1 MRIPSGVTDQ
11 YVYFVAVDA
20 TDLKTR
26 ETGLASFTVYRSRN
40 GGAAAA
46 MTTPTINE
54 TDATNMPGVYELLLD
69 EDMTIDS
76 GDDTQEMVFH
86 ITHAGMAPVTRTI
99 ELYRAKAT
107 IGETLS
113 VASGNV
119 TVSLNLDKT
128 AYYMAGTKTTL
139 DALNDISTAQVNTEC
154 DNALVTYGLDH
165 LVSAAVVG
173 TDVVDNSIIAKLASK
188 SATADW
194 DTYDNTSDSY
204 EAIRDRGDAAW
215 ITGGG
220 GSITQMLNVQPVIP
234 SSIDLANTA
243 TVRLGLILLNALD
256 DLPSTAEITPGTISI
271 ERKAYGGTSWTAVV
285 TDAAMSEQAG
295 MVYYDEVFDTG
306 TGYALNDSLR
316 ITFKSVSITADANTF
331 EVVGASG
338 IMFQTSIRQ
347 QYPANMK
354 DLVVSLGTGLVSV
367 GSNFDKTGYLIDG
380 TKNTLDDLN
389 DLSAAQVNTEV
400 DTALADIHLDHLLAV
415 DYDPA
420 SKPGVATALFNELIE
435 SDAGVSR
442 YTANALEQ
450 APSGGGGTADWT
462 ADERTAIRAILGIPG
477 TGTTPADPT
486 TGILDTIRDAVG
498 VVDGVVDTI
507 LIDTNELQTDWA
519 NGGRLDNI
527 LDARSSQSSVN
538 ALPSSSAIADA
549 VWDEAISGHLSAG
562 TTGNALNAAGSSGD
576 PWSTPLPG
584 AYGAGT
590 AGKIIGDNINA
601 PLNTIDT
608 VVDAIKAKT
617 DSLTFTDAGKVDAT
631 LQAAADV
638 KAAVANKVAD
648 HALRRNLGTALA
660 SSDGDT
666 KTFRSLA
673 GATAKMVN
681 KVALNSTTLT
691 VYEADDST
699 SLGTQTVTTSSSA
712 SPITAMDTD

>member
-1 MRIPSGVTDQ
+1 MKKDVAGQVVGIKMIALDGSAFTGAVTVYITGNNGTRTVGSVGGGACTHKGGGDYTYSPAQSETNYDHALYSFEGTGAVPAALNIYPGFPQSGDSFGRIGAPSGASISADLSSMRG
-11 YVYFVAVDA
+11 A
-20 TDLKTR
+20 TFNSAD
-26 ETGLASFTVYRSRN
+26 
-40 GGAAAA
+40 
-46 MTTPTINE
+46 
-54 TDATNMPGVYELLLD
+54 
-69 EDMTIDS
+69 DS
-76 GDDTQEMVFH
+76 
-86 ITHAGMAPVTRTI
+86 
-99 ELYRAKAT
+99 L
-107 IGETLS
+107 
-113 VASGNV
+113 
-119 TVSLNLDKT
+119 
-128 AYYMAGTKTTL
+128 
-139 DALNDISTAQVNTEC
+139 
-154 DNALVTYGLDH
+154 
-165 LVSAAVVG
+165 
-173 TDVVDNSIIAKLASK
+173 
-188 SATADW
+188 
-194 DTYDNTSDSY
+194 
-204 EAIRDRGDAAW
+204 EAIRNRGDAAW
-215 ITGGG
+215 VTGGG
-220 GSITQMLNVQPVIP
+220 GITQMLNVQPIIP

-243 TVRLGLILLNALD
+243 TVRLGLMLLNALD

-295 MVYYDEVFDTG
+295 MVYYDEVFDAG

-415 DYDPA
+415 DYNPA
-420 SKPGVATALFNELIE
+420 SKPGVATALLNELIE
-435 SDAGVSR
+435 NDAGVSR

-450 APSGGGGTADWT
+450 APAGGGGTADWT

-477 TGTTPADPT
+477 SGTTPADPT
-486 TGILDTIRDAVG
+486 AGILDTIRDAVG

-527 LDARSSQSSVN
+527 LDARASQTSVDTLTTYVDTEVAAIKAKTDN
-538 ALPSSSAIADA
+538 LPASPAATGDIPSAASVADA
-549 VWDEAISGHLSAG
+549 VWDEAMAGHLSAG

-576 PWSTPLPG
+576 PWSTLLPG

-590 AGKIIGDNINA
+590 AGKIIGDYINA

-648 HALRRNLGTALA
+648 HTLRRNHGTALA

-673 GATAKMVN
+673 GATAKLVN
-681 KVALNSTTLT
+681 KVALNSNTLT

-699 SLGTQTVTTSSSA
+699 PLGTQTVTTSSSA

>member
-1 MRIPSGVTDQ
+1 MKKNVASQVIGAQMVSASDGSAFTGSVTVYVTGNGGTQAIGTVGSGVCTHEGNGFHSYAPAQAETNYDHIAFTFIGTGAVPATIQVYTDFPQ
-11 YVYFVAVDA
+11 
-20 TDLKTR
+20 
-26 ETGLASFTVYRSRN
+26 TGDSFARLGAPAGASVS
-40 GGAAAA
+40 ADIA
-46 MTTPTINE
+46 
-54 TDATNMPGVYELLLD
+54 
-69 EDMTIDS
+69 TIDS
-76 GDDTQEMVFH
+76 NVDAILVDT
-86 ITHAGMAPVTRTI
+86 G
-99 ELYRAKAT
+99 
-107 IGETLS
+107 
-113 VASGNV
+113 
-119 TVSLNLDKT
+119 
-128 AYYMAGTKTTL
+128 TTL
-139 DALNDISTAQVNTEC
+139 ENHLTDIK
-154 DNALVTYGLDH
+154 G
-165 LVSAAVVG
+165 
-173 TDVVDNSIIAKLASK
+173 
-188 SATADW
+188 ATFNGAD
-194 DTYDNTSDSY
+194 DSL
-204 EAIRDRGDAAW
+204 EAIRNRGDAAW
-215 ITGGG
+215 VTGGG

-271 ERKAYGGTSWTAVV
+271 ERKAYGGTSWSAVV

-338 IMFQTSIRQ
+338 IMFQTSIRA
-347 QYPANMK
+347 QYPSNFK

-420 SKPGVATALFNELIE
+420 SKPGVATALLNELIE
-435 SDAGVSR
+435 NDAGVSR

-450 APSGGGGTADWT
+450 APSGGGGVADWT

-477 TGTTPADPT
+477 SGTTPADPT

-519 NGGRLDNI
+519 NGGRLDLI
-527 LDARSSQSSVN
+527 LDARASQTSVDTLTTYVDTEVAAIKAKTDN
-538 ALPSSSAIADA
+538 LPASPAATGDIPSAASISDA
-549 VWDEAISGHLSAG
+549 VWDEAIAGHLSAG

-648 HALRRNLGTALA
+648 HTLRRNLGTALS

>member
-1 MRIPSGVTDQ
+1 MKKNVASQVIGVQMVSASDGSAFTGSVTVYVTGNGGTQAIGTVGSGVCTHEGNGFHTYAPSQAETNYDHIAFTFIGTGAVPATIQIYTDFPQ
-11 YVYFVAVDA
+11 TGDSFSRVGAPTGASISADLSSIRGATFDTA
-20 TDLKTR
+20 TDSL
-26 ETGLASFTVYRSRN
+26 EALRN
-40 GGAAAA
+40 
-46 MTTPTINE
+46 
-54 TDATNMPGVYELLLD
+54 
-69 EDMTIDS
+69 
-76 GDDTQEMVFH
+76 
-86 ITHAGMAPVTRTI
+86 
-99 ELYRAKAT
+99 
-107 IGETLS
+107 
-113 VASGNV
+113 
-119 TVSLNLDKT
+119 
-128 AYYMAGTKTTL
+128 
-139 DALNDISTAQVNTEC
+139 
-154 DNALVTYGLDH
+154 
-165 LVSAAVVG
+165 
-173 TDVVDNSIIAKLASK
+173 
-188 SATADW
+188 
-194 DTYDNTSDSY
+194 
-204 EAIRDRGDAAW
+204 RGDAAW
-215 ITGGG
+215 VTGGG
-220 GSITQMLNVQPVIP
+220 GSITQMLNVQPVVP

-243 TVRLGLILLNALD
+243 TVRLGLILMNALD

-285 TDAAMSEQAG
+285 TNAAMSEQAG

-354 DLVVSLGTGLVSV
+354 DLKIELGTGYISV
-367 GSNFDKTGYLIDG
+367 IENFDKFDYEIAG
-380 TKNTLDDLN
+380 TKTRLDDLN
-389 DLSAAQVNTEV
+389 DLSTAQVNAEV
-400 DTALADIHLDHLLAV
+400 DTALSDIHLDHLLAV
-415 DYDPA
+415 DYNPA

-435 SDAGVSR
+435 SDSGVSR

-450 APSGGGGTADWT
+450 APSGGGGTSDWT
-462 ADERTAIRAILGIPG
+462 ADERTAIRSILGIPG
-477 TGTTPADPT
+477 SGTTPADPT

-538 ALPSSSAIADA
+538 ALPSSAAIADA

-562 TTGNALNAAGSSGD
+562 TAGNALNAAGSSGD

-608 VVDAIKAKT
+608 VVDSIKVKT

-648 HALRRNLGTALA
+648 HAMRRNLGTVLA
-660 SSDGDT
+660 SSDGDA

-673 GATAKMVN
+673 GAAAKLVN
-681 KVALNSTTLT
+681 RVGFSGSNLLT
-691 VYEADDST
+691 YETDDST
-699 SLGTQTVTTSSSA
+699 VLGTQAATRDANSEPVTGL
-712 SPITAMDTD
+712 DTQ

>member
-1 MRIPSGVTDQ
+1 MKKNVASQVIGAQMVSASDGSAFTGSVTVYVTGNGGTQAIGTVGSGVCTHEGNGFHSYAPAQAETNYDHIAFTFIGTGAVPATIQVYTDFPQ
-11 YVYFVAVDA
+11 
-20 TDLKTR
+20 
-26 ETGLASFTVYRSRN
+26 TGDSFARLGAPAGASVS
-40 GGAAAA
+40 ADIA
-46 MTTPTINE
+46 
-54 TDATNMPGVYELLLD
+54 
-69 EDMTIDS
+69 TIDS
-76 GDDTQEMVFH
+76 NVDAILVDT
-86 ITHAGMAPVTRTI
+86 G
-99 ELYRAKAT
+99 
-107 IGETLS
+107 
-113 VASGNV
+113 
-119 TVSLNLDKT
+119 
-128 AYYMAGTKTTL
+128 TTL
-139 DALNDISTAQVNTEC
+139 ENHLTDIK
-154 DNALVTYGLDH
+154 G
-165 LVSAAVVG
+165 
-173 TDVVDNSIIAKLASK
+173 
-188 SATADW
+188 ATFNGAD
-194 DTYDNTSDSY
+194 DSL
-204 EAIRDRGDAAW
+204 EAIRNRGDAAW
-215 ITGGG
+215 VTGGG
-220 GSITQMLNVQPVIP
+220 GSITQILNVQPVIP

-271 ERKAYGGTSWTAVV
+271 ERKAYGGTSWSAVV

-338 IMFQTSIRQ
+338 IMFQTSIRA
-347 QYPANMK
+347 QYPSNFK

-420 SKPGVATALFNELIE
+420 SKPGVATALLNELIE
-435 SDAGVSR
+435 NDAGVSR

-450 APSGGGGTADWT
+450 APSGGGGVADWT

-477 TGTTPADPT
+477 SGTTPADPT

-519 NGGRLDNI
+519 NGGRLDLI
-527 LDARSSQSSVN
+527 LDARASQTSVDTLTTYVDTEVAAIKAKTDN
-538 ALPSSSAIADA
+538 LPASPAATGDIPSAASISDA
-549 VWDEAISGHLSAG
+549 VWDEAIAGHLSAG

-648 HALRRNLGTALA
+648 HTLRRNLGTALS

>member
-1 MRIPSGVTDQ
+1 MKKN
-11 YVYFVAVDA
+11 VASQVIGAQMVSASDGSA
-20 TDLKTR
+20 F
-26 ETGLASFTVYRSRN
+26 TGSVTVYVTGN
-40 GGAAAA
+40 GGTQAVGTVGSGACTHEGNGFHSYAPA
-46 MTTPTINE
+46 QAETNYDHIAFTFIGTGAVPATIQ
-54 TDATNMPGVYELLLD
+54 VYTAFPQTGDSFSRLGAPAGASVSAD
-69 EDMTIDS
+69 IATIDS
-76 GDDTQEMVFH
+76 NVDAILVDT
-86 ITHAGMAPVTRTI
+86 
-99 ELYRAKAT
+99 
-107 IGETLS
+107 S
-113 VASGNV
+113 
-119 TVSLNLDKT
+119 
-128 AYYMAGTKTTL
+128 TTL
-139 DALNDISTAQVNTEC
+139 ENHLTGMKGATFDTST
-154 DNALVTYGLDH
+154 
-165 LVSAAVVG
+165 
-173 TDVVDNSIIAKLASK
+173 
-188 SATADW
+188 
-194 DTYDNTSDSY
+194 DSL
-204 EAIRDRGDAAW
+204 EAIRNRGDAAW

-220 GSITQMLNVQPVIP
+220 GGITQMLNVQPIIP

-306 TGYALNDSLR
+306 TGYALNDSIR
-316 ITFKSVSITADANTF
+316 VTFKSVSITADANTY

-338 IMFQTSIRQ
+338 IMFQTSIRA
-347 QYPANMK
+347 QYPANFK
-354 DLVVSLGTGLVSV
+354 DFSISLGTGLVGV
-367 GSNFDKTGYLIDG
+367 INNYDKFDYEIAG
-380 TKNTLDDLN
+380 TKTKLDDLN
-389 DLSAAQVNTEV
+389 DITASQVNDQV
-400 DTALADIHLDHLLAV
+400 DIALADIHLDHLLAV

-420 SKPGVATALFNELIE
+420 SKPGVATALLNELIE

-450 APSGGGGTADWT
+450 APAGGGGTADWT

-477 TGTTPADPT
+477 SGTTPADPT
-486 TGILDTIRDAVG
+486 AGILDTIRDAVG

-527 LDARSSQSSVN
+527 LDARASQTSVDTLTTYVDTEVAAIKAKTDN
-538 ALPSSSAIADA
+538 LPASPAATGDIPSAASVADA
-549 VWDEAISGHLSAG
+549 VWDEAMAGHLSAG

-576 PWSTPLPG
+576 PWSTLLPG

-631 LQAAADV
+631 LQSAADV

-648 HALRRNLGTALA
+648 HALRRNLGTALS
-660 SSDGDT
+660 SSDGDA
-666 KTFRSLA
+666 KSFRSLA
-673 GATAKMVN
+673 GATAKLTCRVSP
-681 KVALNSTTLT
+681 NSSNNDILEI
-691 VYEADDST
+691 YEADDT
-699 SLGTQTVTTSSSA
+699 TVLGTQTMTRDSSA
-712 SPITAMDTD
+712 SPVTGVDTN

>member
-1 MRIPSGVTDQ
+1 MKKNVASQVIGVQMVSASDGSAFTGSVTVYVTGNGGTQAIGTVGSGVCAHEGNGFHTYAPSQAETNYDHIAFTFIGTGAVPATIQIYTDFPQ
-11 YVYFVAVDA
+11 TGDSFSRVGAPTGASISADLSSIRGATFDTA
-20 TDLKTR
+20 TDSL
-26 ETGLASFTVYRSRN
+26 EALRN
-40 GGAAAA
+40 
-46 MTTPTINE
+46 
-54 TDATNMPGVYELLLD
+54 
-69 EDMTIDS
+69 
-76 GDDTQEMVFH
+76 
-86 ITHAGMAPVTRTI
+86 
-99 ELYRAKAT
+99 
-107 IGETLS
+107 
-113 VASGNV
+113 
-119 TVSLNLDKT
+119 
-128 AYYMAGTKTTL
+128 
-139 DALNDISTAQVNTEC
+139 
-154 DNALVTYGLDH
+154 
-165 LVSAAVVG
+165 
-173 TDVVDNSIIAKLASK
+173 
-188 SATADW
+188 
-194 DTYDNTSDSY
+194 
-204 EAIRDRGDAAW
+204 RGDAAW
-215 ITGGG
+215 VTGGG
-220 GSITQMLNVQPVIP
+220 GSITQMLNVQPVVP

-243 TVRLGLILLNALD
+243 TVRLGLILMNALD

-354 DLVVSLGTGLVSV
+354 DLKIELGTGYISV
-367 GSNFDKTGYLIDG
+367 IENFDKFDYEIAG
-380 TKNTLDDLN
+380 TKTRLDDLN
-389 DLSAAQVNTEV
+389 DLSTAQVNAEV
-400 DTALADIHLDHLLAV
+400 DTALSDIHLDHLLAV
-415 DYDPA
+415 DYNPA

-435 SDAGVSR
+435 SDSGVSR

-450 APSGGGGTADWT
+450 APSGGGGTSDWT
-462 ADERTAIRAILGIPG
+462 ADERTAIRSILGIPG
-477 TGTTPADPT
+477 SGTTPADPT

-519 NGGRLDNI
+519 NGGRLDLI

-562 TTGNALNAAGSSGD
+562 TAGNALNAAGSSGD

-608 VVDAIKAKT
+608 VVDSIKAKT

-648 HALRRNLGTALA
+648 HAMRRNLGTVLA
-660 SSDGDT
+660 SSDGDA

-673 GATAKMVN
+673 GAAAKLVN
-681 KVALNSTTLT
+681 RVGFSGSNLLT
-691 VYEADDST
+691 YETDDST
-699 SLGTQTVTTSSSA
+699 VLGTQAATRDANSEPVTGL
-712 SPITAMDTD
+712 DTQ

>member
-1 MRIPSGVTDQ
+1 MKKNVASQVIGAQMVSASDGSAFTGSVTVYVTGNGGTQAIGTVGSGVCTHEGNGFHSYAPAQAETNYDHIAFTFIGTGAVPATIQVYTDFPQ
-11 YVYFVAVDA
+11 
-20 TDLKTR
+20 
-26 ETGLASFTVYRSRN
+26 TGDSFARLGAPAGASVS
-40 GGAAAA
+40 ADIA
-46 MTTPTINE
+46 
-54 TDATNMPGVYELLLD
+54 
-69 EDMTIDS
+69 TIDS
-76 GDDTQEMVFH
+76 NVDAILVDT
-86 ITHAGMAPVTRTI
+86 G
-99 ELYRAKAT
+99 
-107 IGETLS
+107 
-113 VASGNV
+113 
-119 TVSLNLDKT
+119 
-128 AYYMAGTKTTL
+128 TTL
-139 DALNDISTAQVNTEC
+139 EN
-154 DNALVTYGLDH
+154 H
-165 LVSAAVVG
+165 LVGMKGATFDTA
-173 TDVVDNSIIAKLASK
+173 TDSL
-188 SATADW
+188 
-194 DTYDNTSDSY
+194 
-204 EAIRDRGDAAW
+204 EAIRNRGDAAW

-271 ERKAYGGTSWTAVV
+271 ERKAYGGTSWSAVV

-306 TGYALNDSLR
+306 TGYALNDSIR

-389 DLSAAQVNTEV
+389 DLSAAQVNAEV
-400 DTALADIHLDHLLAV
+400 DMALVDIHLDHLLAV

-450 APSGGGGTADWT
+450 APSGGGGVADWT
-462 ADERTAIRAILGIPG
+462 ADERTAIRSILGIPG
-477 TGTTPADPT
+477 SGTTPADPT
-486 TGILDTIRDAVG
+486 AGILDTIRDAVG

-519 NGGRLDNI
+519 DGGRLDLI

-538 ALPSSSAIADA
+538 ALPSSSTIADA

-673 GATAKMVN
+673 GATAKLVN
-681 KVALNSTTLT
+681 RVGFSGSNLLT
-691 VYEADDST
+691 YETNDST
-699 SLGTQTVTTSSSA
+699 VLGTQAVTTDATSD
-712 SPITAMDTD
+712 PVTGLDTQ

>member
-1 MRIPSGVTDQ
+1 MKKNVASQVIGAQMVSASDGSAFTGTVTVYVTRAGAQLIGTVGSGVCTHEGNGFHSYAPAQAETNSDHIAFTFIGTGAVPATIQ
-11 YVYFVAVDA
+11 VYTAFPQ
-20 TDLKTR
+20 
-26 ETGLASFTVYRSRN
+26 TGDSFARLGAPAGASVS
-40 GGAAAA
+40 ADIA
-46 MTTPTINE
+46 
-54 TDATNMPGVYELLLD
+54 
-69 EDMTIDS
+69 TIDS
-76 GDDTQEMVFH
+76 NVDAILVDT
-86 ITHAGMAPVTRTI
+86 G
-99 ELYRAKAT
+99 
-107 IGETLS
+107 
-113 VASGNV
+113 
-119 TVSLNLDKT
+119 
-128 AYYMAGTKTTL
+128 TTL
-139 DALNDISTAQVNTEC
+139 ENHLTDIK
-154 DNALVTYGLDH
+154 G
-165 LVSAAVVG
+165 
-173 TDVVDNSIIAKLASK
+173 
-188 SATADW
+188 ATFNGAD
-194 DTYDNTSDSY
+194 DSL
-204 EAIRDRGDAAW
+204 EAIRNRGDAAW
-215 ITGGG
+215 VTGGG

-271 ERKAYGGTSWTAVV
+271 ERKAYGGTSWSAVV

-295 MVYYDEVFDTG
+295 MIYYDEVFDDG
-306 TGYALNDSLR
+306 TGYALNDSIR
-316 ITFKSVSITADANTF
+316 ITFKSVSITADANTY

-338 IMFQTSIRQ
+338 IMFQTSIRA
-347 QYPANMK
+347 QYPANFK
-354 DLVVSLGTGLVSV
+354 DFSISLGTGLVGV
-367 GSNFDKTGYLIDG
+367 INNYDKFDYEIAG
-380 TKNTLDDLN
+380 TKTKLDDLN
-389 DLSAAQVNTEV
+389 DITASQVNDQV
-400 DTALADIHLDHLLAV
+400 DIALADIHLDHLLAV

-420 SKPGVATALFNELIE
+420 SKPGVATALLNELIE

-450 APSGGGGTADWT
+450 APAGGGGTADWT

-477 TGTTPADPT
+477 SGTTPADPT
-486 TGILDTIRDAVG
+486 AGILDTIRDAVG

-527 LDARSSQSSVN
+527 LDARASQTSVDTLTTYVDTEVAAIKAKTDN
-538 ALPSSSAIADA
+538 LPASPAATGDIPSAASISDA
-549 VWDEAISGHLSAG
+549 VWDEAIAGHLSAG

-631 LQAAADV
+631 LQSAADV

-648 HALRRNLGTALA
+648 HTLRRNIGTALA

-681 KVALNSTTLT
+681 KVALSSATLA

-699 SLGTQTVTTSSSA
+699 LLGTQTVTTSSSA

>member
-1 MRIPSGVTDQ
+1 MKKNVASQAIGAQMVSSTDGSAFTGTVTVYVTGNGGTQAIGSVGSGVCTHEGNGFHSYAPAQAETNYDHIAFTFIGTGAVPATIQ
-11 YVYFVAVDA
+11 VYTAFPQ
-20 TDLKTR
+20 
-26 ETGLASFTVYRSRN
+26 TGDSFARLGAPAGASVS
-40 GGAAAA
+40 ADIA
-46 MTTPTINE
+46 
-54 TDATNMPGVYELLLD
+54 
-69 EDMTIDS
+69 TIDS
-76 GDDTQEMVFH
+76 NVDAILVDT
-86 ITHAGMAPVTRTI
+86 G
-99 ELYRAKAT
+99 
-107 IGETLS
+107 
-113 VASGNV
+113 
-119 TVSLNLDKT
+119 
-128 AYYMAGTKTTL
+128 TTL
-139 DALNDISTAQVNTEC
+139 ENHLTDIK
-154 DNALVTYGLDH
+154 G
-165 LVSAAVVG
+165 
-173 TDVVDNSIIAKLASK
+173 
-188 SATADW
+188 ATFNGAD
-194 DTYDNTSDSY
+194 DSL
-204 EAIRDRGDAAW
+204 EAIRNRGDAAW
-215 ITGGG
+215 VTGGG
-220 GSITQMLNVQPVIP
+220 GSITQMLNVQPIIP

-271 ERKAYGGTSWTAVV
+271 ERKAYGGTSWSAVV

-295 MVYYDEVFDTG
+295 MVYYDEVFDDG

-316 ITFKSVSITADANTF
+316 ITFKSVSITADANTY

-338 IMFQTSIRQ
+338 IMFQTSIRA
-347 QYPANMK
+347 QYPANFK
-354 DLVVSLGTGLVSV
+354 DFSISLGTGLVGV
-367 GSNFDKTGYLIDG
+367 INNYDKFDYEIAG
-380 TKNTLDDLN
+380 TKTKLDDLN
-389 DLSAAQVNTEV
+389 DITASQVNDQV
-400 DTALADIHLDHLLAV
+400 DIALADIHLDHLLAV

-420 SKPGVATALFNELIE
+420 SKPGVATALLNELIE

-450 APSGGGGTADWT
+450 APAGGGGTADWT

-477 TGTTPADPT
+477 SGTTPADPT
-486 TGILDTIRDAVG
+486 AGILDTIRDAVG

-527 LDARSSQSSVN
+527 LDARASQTSVDTLTTYVDTEVAAIKAKTDN
-538 ALPSSSAIADA
+538 LPASPAATGDIPSAASVADA
-549 VWDEAISGHLSAG
+549 VWDEAMAGHLSAG

-576 PWSTPLPG
+576 PWSTLLPG

-631 LQAAADV
+631 LQSAADV

-648 HALRRNLGTALA
+648 HTLRRNIGTALA

-681 KVALNSTTLT
+681 KVALSSATLA

-699 SLGTQTVTTSSSA
+699 LLGTQTVTTSSSA

>member
-1 MRIPSGVTDQ
+1 MKKNVASQVIGAQMVSSTDGSAFTGAVTVYVTGNGGTQAIGSVGSGVCTHEGNGFHSYAPAQAETNYDHVAFTFIGTGAVPVTIQVYTDFPQ
-11 YVYFVAVDA
+11 
-20 TDLKTR
+20 
-26 ETGLASFTVYRSRN
+26 TGDSFARLGAPAGASVS
-40 GGAAAA
+40 ADIA
-46 MTTPTINE
+46 
-54 TDATNMPGVYELLLD
+54 
-69 EDMTIDS
+69 TIDS
-76 GDDTQEMVFH
+76 NVDAILVDT
-86 ITHAGMAPVTRTI
+86 G
-99 ELYRAKAT
+99 
-107 IGETLS
+107 
-113 VASGNV
+113 
-119 TVSLNLDKT
+119 
-128 AYYMAGTKTTL
+128 TTL
-139 DALNDISTAQVNTEC
+139 ENHLTGMKGATFDTA
-154 DNALVTYGLDH
+154 
-165 LVSAAVVG
+165 
-173 TDVVDNSIIAKLASK
+173 TDSL
-188 SATADW
+188 
-194 DTYDNTSDSY
+194 
-204 EAIRDRGDAAW
+204 EAIRNRGDAAW

-220 GSITQMLNVQPVIP
+220 GGITQMLNVQPVIP

-256 DLPSTAEITPGTISI
+256 DLPSTAEIAPGTISI
-271 ERKAYGGTSWTAVV
+271 ERKAYGGTSWSAVV

-338 IMFQTSIRQ
+338 IMFQTSIRA
-347 QYPANMK
+347 QYPANFK
-354 DLVVSLGTGLVSV
+354 DFSISLGTGLVGV
-367 GSNFDKTGYLIDG
+367 INNYDKFDYEIAG
-380 TKNTLDDLN
+380 TKTKLDDLN
-389 DLSAAQVNTEV
+389 DITASQVNDQV
-400 DTALADIHLDHLLAV
+400 DIALADIHLDHLLAV

-420 SKPGVATALFNELIE
+420 SKPGVATALLNELIE
-435 SDAGVSR
+435 NDAGVSR

-450 APSGGGGTADWT
+450 APAGGGGTADWT

-477 TGTTPADPT
+477 SGTTPVDPT

-527 LDARSSQSSVN
+527 LDARASQTSVDTLTTYVDTEVAAIKAKTDN
-538 ALPSSSAIADA
+538 LPASPAATGDIPSAASISDA
-549 VWDEAISGHLSAG
+549 VWDEAIAGHLSAG

-631 LQAAADV
+631 LQTAADV

-648 HALRRNLGTALA
+648 HTLRRNIGTALA

-681 KVALNSTTLT
+681 KVALSSATLA

-699 SLGTQTVTTSSSA
+699 LLGTQTVTTSSSA

>member
-1 MRIPSGVTDQ
+1 MKKNVASQVIGAQMVSSTDGSAFTGTVTVYVTGNGGTQAIGSVGSGVCTHEGNGFHSYAPAQAETNYDHIAFTFIGTGAVPATIQVYTDFPQ
-11 YVYFVAVDA
+11 
-20 TDLKTR
+20 
-26 ETGLASFTVYRSRN
+26 TGDSFARLGAPAGASVS
-40 GGAAAA
+40 ADIA
-46 MTTPTINE
+46 
-54 TDATNMPGVYELLLD
+54 
-69 EDMTIDS
+69 TIDS
-76 GDDTQEMVFH
+76 NVDAILVDT
-86 ITHAGMAPVTRTI
+86 G
-99 ELYRAKAT
+99 
-107 IGETLS
+107 
-113 VASGNV
+113 
-119 TVSLNLDKT
+119 
-128 AYYMAGTKTTL
+128 TTL
-139 DALNDISTAQVNTEC
+139 ENHLTGMKGATFDTA
-154 DNALVTYGLDH
+154 
-165 LVSAAVVG
+165 
-173 TDVVDNSIIAKLASK
+173 TDSL
-188 SATADW
+188 
-194 DTYDNTSDSY
+194 
-204 EAIRDRGDAAW
+204 EAIRNRGDAAW

-220 GSITQMLNVQPVIP
+220 GGITQMLNVQPVIP
-234 SSIDLANTA
+234 TSIDLANTA

-271 ERKAYGGTSWTAVV
+271 ERKAYGGTSWSAVV

-316 ITFKSVSITADANTF
+316 ITFKSVSITADANTY

-338 IMFQTSIRQ
+338 IMFQTSIRA
-347 QYPANMK
+347 QYPANFK
-354 DLVVSLGTGLVSV
+354 DFSISLGTGLVGV
-367 GSNFDKTGYLIDG
+367 INNYDKFDYEIAG
-380 TKNTLDDLN
+380 TKTKLDDLN
-389 DLSAAQVNTEV
+389 DITASQVNDQV
-400 DTALADIHLDHLLAV
+400 DIALADIHLDHLLAV

-420 SKPGVATALFNELIE
+420 SKPGVATALLNELIE

-450 APSGGGGTADWT
+450 APAGGGGTADWT

-477 TGTTPADPT
+477 SGTTPADPT
-486 TGILDTIRDAVG
+486 AGILDTIRDAVG

-527 LDARSSQSSVN
+527 LDARASQTSVDTLTTYVDTEVAAIKAKTDN
-538 ALPSSSAIADA
+538 LPASPAATGDIPSAASVADA
-549 VWDEAISGHLSAG
+549 VWDEAMAGHLSAG

-576 PWSTPLPG
+576 PWSTLLPG

-631 LQAAADV
+631 LQSAADV

-648 HALRRNLGTALA
+648 HTLRRNIGTALA

-681 KVALNSTTLT
+681 KVALSSATLA

-699 SLGTQTVTTSSSA
+699 LLGTQTVTTSSSA

>member
-1 MRIPSGVTDQ
+1 
-11 YVYFVAVDA
+11 
-20 TDLKTR
+20 
-26 ETGLASFTVYRSRN
+26 
-40 GGAAAA
+40 
-46 MTTPTINE
+46 
-54 TDATNMPGVYELLLD
+54 
-69 EDMTIDS
+69 
-76 GDDTQEMVFH
+76 
-86 ITHAGMAPVTRTI
+86 
-99 ELYRAKAT
+99 
-107 IGETLS
+107 
-113 VASGNV
+113 
-119 TVSLNLDKT
+119 
-128 AYYMAGTKTTL
+128 
-139 DALNDISTAQVNTEC
+139 
-154 DNALVTYGLDH
+154 
-165 LVSAAVVG
+165 
-173 TDVVDNSIIAKLASK
+173 
-188 SATADW
+188 
-194 DTYDNTSDSY
+194 
-204 EAIRDRGDAAW
+204 
-215 ITGGG
+215 
-220 GSITQMLNVQPVIP
+220 
-234 SSIDLANTA
+234 
-243 TVRLGLILLNALD
+243 
-256 DLPSTAEITPGTISI
+256 
-271 ERKAYGGTSWTAVV
+271 
-285 TDAAMSEQAG
+285 MSEQAG

-354 DLVVSLGTGLVSV
+354 DLKIELGTGYISV
-367 GSNFDKTGYLIDG
+367 IENFDKFDYEIAG
-380 TKNTLDDLN
+380 TKTRLDDLN
-389 DLSAAQVNTEV
+389 DLSTAQVNAEV
-400 DTALADIHLDHLLAV
+400 DTALSDIHLDHLLAV
-415 DYDPA
+415 DYNPA

-435 SDAGVSR
+435 SDSGVSR

-450 APSGGGGTADWT
+450 APSGGGGTSDWT
-462 ADERTAIRAILGIPG
+462 ADERTAIRSILGIPG
-477 TGTTPADPT
+477 SGTTPADPT

-538 ALPSSSAIADA
+538 ALPSSAAIADA

-562 TTGNALNAAGSSGD
+562 TAGNALNAAGSSGD

-608 VVDAIKAKT
+608 VVDSIKVKT

-648 HALRRNLGTALA
+648 HAMRRNLGTVLA
-660 SSDGDT
+660 SSDGDA

-673 GATAKMVN
+673 GAAAKLVN
-681 KVALNSTTLT
+681 RVGFSGSNLLT
-691 VYEADDST
+691 YETDDST
-699 SLGTQTVTTSSSA
+699 VLGTQAATRDANSEPVTGL
-712 SPITAMDTD
+712 DTQ

>member
-1 MRIPSGVTDQ
+1 MKKNVASQVIGAQMVSASDGSAFTGSVTVYVTGNGGTQAIGTVGSGVCTHEGNGFHSYAPAQAETNYDHIAFTFIGTGAVPATIQVYTDFPQ
-11 YVYFVAVDA
+11 
-20 TDLKTR
+20 
-26 ETGLASFTVYRSRN
+26 TGDSFARLGAPAGASVS
-40 GGAAAA
+40 ADIA
-46 MTTPTINE
+46 
-54 TDATNMPGVYELLLD
+54 
-69 EDMTIDS
+69 TIDS
-76 GDDTQEMVFH
+76 NVDAILVDT
-86 ITHAGMAPVTRTI
+86 G
-99 ELYRAKAT
+99 
-107 IGETLS
+107 
-113 VASGNV
+113 
-119 TVSLNLDKT
+119 
-128 AYYMAGTKTTL
+128 TTL
-139 DALNDISTAQVNTEC
+139 ENHLTDIK
-154 DNALVTYGLDH
+154 G
-165 LVSAAVVG
+165 
-173 TDVVDNSIIAKLASK
+173 
-188 SATADW
+188 ATFNGAD
-194 DTYDNTSDSY
+194 DSL
-204 EAIRDRGDAAW
+204 EAIRNRGDAAW
-215 ITGGG
+215 VTGGG
-220 GSITQMLNVQPVIP
+220 GSITQMLNVHPVIP

-271 ERKAYGGTSWTAVV
+271 ERKAYGGTSWSAVV

-338 IMFQTSIRQ
+338 IMFQTSIRA
-347 QYPANMK
+347 QYPSNFK

-420 SKPGVATALFNELIE
+420 SKPGVATALLNELIE
-435 SDAGVSR
+435 NDAGVSR

-450 APSGGGGTADWT
+450 APSGGGGVADWT

-477 TGTTPADPT
+477 SGTTPADPT

-519 NGGRLDNI
+519 NGGRLDLI
-527 LDARSSQSSVN
+527 LDARASQTSVDTLTTYVDTEVAAIKAKTDN
-538 ALPSSSAIADA
+538 LPASPAATGDIPSAASISDA
-549 VWDEAISGHLSAG
+549 VWDEAIAGHLSAG

-648 HALRRNLGTALA
+648 HTLRRNLGTALS

>member
-1 MRIPSGVTDQ
+1 MKKNVASQVIGAQMVSSTDGSAFTGTVTVYVTGNGGTQAIGSVGSGVCTHEGNGFHSYAPAQAETNYDHIAFTFIGTGAVPATIQ
-11 YVYFVAVDA
+11 VYTAFPQ
-20 TDLKTR
+20 
-26 ETGLASFTVYRSRN
+26 TGDSFARLGAPAGASVS
-40 GGAAAA
+40 ADIA
-46 MTTPTINE
+46 
-54 TDATNMPGVYELLLD
+54 
-69 EDMTIDS
+69 TIDS
-76 GDDTQEMVFH
+76 NVDAILVDT
-86 ITHAGMAPVTRTI
+86 G
-99 ELYRAKAT
+99 
-107 IGETLS
+107 
-113 VASGNV
+113 
-119 TVSLNLDKT
+119 
-128 AYYMAGTKTTL
+128 TTL
-139 DALNDISTAQVNTEC
+139 ENHLTGMKGATFDTA
-154 DNALVTYGLDH
+154 
-165 LVSAAVVG
+165 
-173 TDVVDNSIIAKLASK
+173 TDSL
-188 SATADW
+188 
-194 DTYDNTSDSY
+194 
-204 EAIRDRGDAAW
+204 EAIRNRGDAAW

-220 GSITQMLNVQPVIP
+220 GGITQMLNVQPIIP

-271 ERKAYGGTSWTAVV
+271 ERKAYGGTSWSAVV

-295 MVYYDEVFDTG
+295 MVYYDEVFDDG

-316 ITFKSVSITADANTF
+316 ITFKSVSITADANTY

-338 IMFQTSIRQ
+338 IMFQTSIRA
-347 QYPANMK
+347 QYPANFK
-354 DLVVSLGTGLVSV
+354 DFSISLGTGLVGV
-367 GSNFDKTGYLIDG
+367 INNYDKFDYEIAG
-380 TKNTLDDLN
+380 TKTKLDDLN
-389 DLSAAQVNTEV
+389 DITASQVNDQV
-400 DTALADIHLDHLLAV
+400 DIALTDIHLDHLLAV

-420 SKPGVATALFNELIE
+420 SKPGVATALLNELIE

-450 APSGGGGTADWT
+450 APAGGGGTADWT

-477 TGTTPADPT
+477 SGTTPADPT
-486 TGILDTIRDAVG
+486 AGILDTIRDAVG

-527 LDARSSQSSVN
+527 LDARASQTSVDTLTTYVDTEVAAIKAKTDN
-538 ALPSSSAIADA
+538 LPASPAATGDIPSAASVADA
-549 VWDEAISGHLSAG
+549 VWDEAVAGHLSAG

-576 PWSTPLPG
+576 PWSTLLPG

-648 HALRRNLGTALA
+648 HTLRRNIGTALA

-681 KVALNSTTLT
+681 KVALSSATLA

-699 SLGTQTVTTSSSA
+699 LLGTQTVTTSSSA